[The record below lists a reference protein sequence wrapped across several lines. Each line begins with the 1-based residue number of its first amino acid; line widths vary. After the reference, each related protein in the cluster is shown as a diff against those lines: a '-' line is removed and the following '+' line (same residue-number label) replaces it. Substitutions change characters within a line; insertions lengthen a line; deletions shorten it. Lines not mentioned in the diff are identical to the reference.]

1 MLAASY
7 VFYINLGAEH
17 ALILFTV
24 TLVTY
29 IFAQIMGAIISKRT
43 KHILLII
50 GLCANLSIL
59 IIFKYLNFI
68 TRSLFELCLF
78 FKIPIAMPVTAIIL
92 PIGIS
97 FFTFRAVNYLVDIY
111 QGKLNPERNFGHFAL
126 YVSFFPSLLAGPI
139 DRATTFLP
147 QTKKQRYFNS
157 TLILNG
163 LQLIM
168 WGIFK
173 KVVIA
178 DRLAL
183 YVNSVYGNLDQ
194 HTGPTLII
202 AAYFYT
208 IQIYCDFS
216 GYSDIAIGC
225 GRMLGYELMQNFNL
239 PYFATTMSDFWR
251 RWHISLST
259 WFRDYVYIPLGG
271 NRQGK
276 MRILL
281 NLLITMV
288 LCGFWHGAAW
298 NFIVWGGLH
307 GILLC
312 FSRITKDFR
321 DQVYQKLKVPESLI
335 TVIRT
340 IITFHL
346 VAILWI
352 FFRIEKI
359 NDALYIIKHIF
370 IGWPKVFVDQ
380 TSFPYGLIFIPMLLI
395 IEFLEKRRLFLQGI
409 LLWPIAARWA
419 VYWFIIFTIILF
431 GVDGGSQFIYFQ
443 F

>member
-1 MLAASY
+1 
-7 VFYINLGAEH
+7 
-17 ALILFTV
+17 
-24 TLVTY
+24 
-29 IFAQIMGAIISKRT
+29 
-43 KHILLII
+43 
-50 GLCANLSIL
+50 
-59 IIFKYLNFI
+59 
-68 TRSLFELCLF
+68 
-78 FKIPIAMPVTAIIL
+78 
-92 PIGIS
+92 
-97 FFTFRAVNYLVDIY
+97 
-111 QGKLNPERNFGHFAL
+111 
-126 YVSFFPSLLAGPI
+126 
-139 DRATTFLP
+139 
-147 QTKKQRYFNS
+147 
-157 TLILNG
+157 
-163 LQLIM
+163 
-168 WGIFK
+168 
-173 KVVIA
+173 
-178 DRLAL
+178 
-183 YVNSVYGNLDQ
+183 
-194 HTGPTLII
+194 
-202 AAYFYT
+202 
-208 IQIYCDFS
+208 
-216 GYSDIAIGC
+216 
-225 GRMLGYELMQNFNL
+225 
-239 PYFATTMSDFWR
+239 
-251 RWHISLST
+251 
-259 WFRDYVYIPLGG
+259 
-271 NRQGK
+271 

>member
-1 MLAASY
+1 MEFNSIRFLLFLTTLTVSYYILPRQFQWLLLLAASY

-239 PYFATTMSDFWR
+239 PYFATTMSVFGDDGTSRF
-251 RWHISLST
+251 
-259 WFRDYVYIPLGG
+259 PP
-271 NRQGK
+271 
-276 MRILL
+276 
-281 NLLITMV
+281 
-288 LCGFWHGAAW
+288 GF
-298 NFIVWGGLH
+298 
-307 GILLC
+307 
-312 FSRITKDFR
+312 
-321 DQVYQKLKVPESLI
+321 
-335 TVIRT
+335 VI
-340 IITFHL
+340 
-346 VAILWI
+346 
-352 FFRIEKI
+352 
-359 NDALYIIKHIF
+359 
-370 IGWPKVFVDQ
+370 
-380 TSFPYGLIFIPMLLI
+380 M
-395 IEFLEKRRLFLQGI
+395 
-409 LLWPIAARWA
+409 
-419 VYWFIIFTIILF
+419 
-431 GVDGGSQFIYFQ
+431 FIYP
-443 F
+443 